1 MKELQSAEMSW
12 IHGNENQKLQKR
24 AKKRPNKVITRVRAR
39 APASSACEI
48 PILCVLS
55 KSADTG
61 VRASAV
67 INEVRKR
74 FGLLNADDCKARYP
88 ASRKKITETI
98 VKFAKK
104 NLAMKNEVFSVGVE
118 VPLGTWKITPKGIA
132 RLSNG
137 VGDWEERYAYHD
149 AILMA
154 DEEK

>member
-1 MKELQSAEMSW
+1 MSW
-12 IHGNENQKLQKR
+12 IHGNVNQKLQKR
-24 AKKRPNKVITRVRAR
+24 VQKRPNKVITRVRAR

-74 FGLLNADDCKARYP
+74 FSLLNTDDCKARYP

-98 VKFAKK
+98 VKFVKK
-104 NLAMKNEVFSVGVE
+104 NLTIKNEVFSVGVQ
-118 VPLGTWKITPKGIA
+118 VPMGTWKITPKGIA
-132 RLSNG
+132 RLSNR
-137 VGDWEERYAYHD
+137 VGEWKERYAYHE
-149 AILMA
+149 AILIE
-154 DEEK
+154 EEKS